1 MRTESPLTNELGGR
15 ITNPRLIRAAVVVA
29 AILLSVLLAWRG
41 PSGRLALLF
50 IGAGPA
56 FIAFLFY
63 QRQPA
68 LGLMALVAAGLLMP
82 FSIGTGTGTTL
93 NPVILLVPVLTGLWL
108 ADMALRQKAIRL
120 HRHNSITLLLV
131 FNVIVVLS
139 FIVGQL
145 PWFDISGAGFAAQL
159 GGLMVFVISSAA
171 FLLAAHLLDERRLE
185 RLVYLFIAIGALIIV
200 GRFVPLLGA
209 VVARLVGSGAQGSV
223 FWIWVMALPAGL
235 ALFHTSLKSGVR
247 LALAAFVTVALLS
260 RFIGVGEWAS
270 GWAPSLVALLL
281 LLWLRFPRWGW
292 IVVLLSL
299 IVFFLEFDRIWFMVT
314 NSESWLARWQAWQI
328 VLDTMRVNPLLGLG
342 PSNYYF
348 YVQRAVITGWGG
360 AWNVQFSSHNNWV
373 DLIAQT
379 GILGTAVF
387 GLFVA
392 SIGRVGWHL
401 YRQLPNGFARAYAA
415 AAVTG
420 LIATLISG
428 MLGDWFLP
436 FVYNIGL
443 EGMRSSVLFW
453 VFMGGLLGIYMNYPI
468 FLGAASSIWPIGNKI
483 G

>member
-1 MRTESPLTNELGGR
+1 MRTESPLTNKLGGR
-15 ITNPRLIRAAVVVA
+15 ITNPRLIRVA
-29 AILLSVLLAWRG
+29 IVIGTILLSILLAWRG
-41 PSGRLALLF
+41 PSGRMALLF
-50 IGAGPA
+50 IGIGPI
-56 FIAFLFY
+56 FVAFLLN

-68 LGLMALVAAGLLMP
+68 LGLMIMVFAGLLVP
-82 FSIGTGTGTTL
+82 LSVGTGTGTTL

-120 HRHNSITLLLV
+120 HRHNSITLLLA
-131 FNVIVVLS
+131 FNIIVVLA

-145 PWFDISGAGFAAQL
+145 PWFDMSGAGLAAQF
-159 GGLMVFVISSAA
+159 GGMMVFVISSAA
-171 FLLAAHLLDERRLE
+171 FLLAAHLLDERWLV
-185 RLVYLFIAIGALIIV
+185 RLVYLFIAIGALIV
-200 GRFVPLLGA
+200 FGRFFPLLGE
-209 VVARLVGSGAQGSV
+209 VIFRLVLHGAQGGV

-235 ALFHTSLKSGVR
+235 ALFHSSLKPVVR
-247 LALAAFVTVALLS
+247 VALIAFVTISLVS
-260 RFIGVGEWAS
+260 RFLGVGEWAS
-270 GWAPSLVALLL
+270 GWAPPLVALLL

-292 IVVLLSL
+292 VALLLSL

-314 NSESWLARWQAWQI
+314 SSESWLARWQAWQI

-348 YVQRAVITGWGG
+348 YVQRAVIMGWGG
-360 AWNVQFSSHNNWV
+360 AWNVRFSSHNNWV

-387 GLFVA
+387 VLFIA
-392 SIGRVGWHL
+392 SIGRAGWSL

-415 AAVTG
+415 AAIAG
-420 LIATLISG
+420 LIATLVSG

-453 VFMGGLLGIYMNYPI
+453 VFMGGLLMLDMG
-468 FLGAASSIWPIGNKI
+468 GAGEKVSQ
-483 G
+483 

>member
-1 MRTESPLTNELGGR
+1 MRIESSLSDELNR
-15 ITNPRLIRAAVVVA
+15 RATNPRLIRAAIIVA
-29 AILLSVLLAWRG
+29 AVLLSVALAWIG
-41 PSGRLALLF
+41 LGGRRAMLI
-50 IGAGPA
+50 IGAGPVFA
-56 FIAFLFY
+56 AFLFY
-63 QRQPA
+63 QRRPA
-68 LGLMALVAAGLLMP
+68 LGMMTLIAAGLLAP
-82 FSIGTGTGTTL
+82 FSIGTGTGTSL
-93 NPVILLVPVLTGLWL
+93 NPVILLTPVLTGLWL
-108 ADMALRQKAIRL
+108 VNMALGQKAIRL

-131 FNVIVVLS
+131 LNVVVALS
-139 FIVGQL
+139 FIAGQL
-145 PWFDISGAGFAAQL
+145 PWFNMSGAGLAAQI
-159 GGLMVFVISSAA
+159 GGLLVFVISSAA
-171 FLLAAHLLDERRLE
+171 FLLAAHQLNERWLA

-209 VVARLVGSGAQGSV
+209 VVDRLVGSGAQGSV

-235 ALFHTSLKSGVR
+235 ALFHTSLRSGVR

-270 GWAPSLVALLL
+270 GWAPPLAALLL

-292 IVVLLSL
+292 VVLLISL
-299 IVFFLEFDRIWFMVT
+299 LVFFIEFDRIWFMVT
-314 NSESWLARWQAWQI
+314 SSDSWQARWQAWQI

-387 GLFVA
+387 VLFVA
-392 SIGRVGWHL
+392 SIGRAGWRL

-415 AAVTG
+415 AAVAG

-453 VFMGGLLGIYMNYPI
+453 VFMGGLLGLYMSQTT
-468 FLGAASSIWPIGNKI
+468 SSNP
-483 G
+483 